1 MQLMRVKPW
10 ISATFAE
17 GSRPTTSTVNKW
29 IERGEIPGRVI
40 AGVTYV
46 DANQFTQDLRNG
58 PQAGPALRE
67 VSESMAAEM
76 AAAELLR

>member
-1 MQLMRVKPW
+1 MQLMRVKAW
-10 ISATFAE
+10 ISSTFAE
-17 GSRPTTSTVNKW
+17 GSRPTTTTVNKW

-40 AGVTYV
+40 AGVAYV

-67 VSESMAAEM
+67 VPESVEVDM

>member
-10 ISATFAE
+10 IAATFAE
-17 GSRPTTSTVNKW
+17 GSRPTTTTVNKW

-40 AGVTYV
+40 AGVAYV

-58 PQAGPALRE
+58 PEAGPILQE
-67 VSESMAAEM
+67 VPEATQIKM
-76 AAAELLR
+76 AAAKLLR